1 MRTLVYV
8 FAAFAE
14 VPRANCDTH
23 GIHQVA
29 LPWAEAG
36 GRFTALFETLVIDW
50 LHEASVSA
58 VCREL
63 KLSWDQ
69 VAHIQQRAVL
79 GLCLVQWCRT
89 PRAHRVW
96 CRWRR
101 HN

>member
-1 MRTLVYV
+1 VRFFSLCQSAQGKLRHPWYSSGG
-8 FAAFAE
+8 
-14 VPRANCDTH
+14 VPW
-23 GIHQVA
+23 G
-29 LPWAEAG
+29 EAG
-36 GRFTALFETLVIDW
+36 GRITALFETLVIDW